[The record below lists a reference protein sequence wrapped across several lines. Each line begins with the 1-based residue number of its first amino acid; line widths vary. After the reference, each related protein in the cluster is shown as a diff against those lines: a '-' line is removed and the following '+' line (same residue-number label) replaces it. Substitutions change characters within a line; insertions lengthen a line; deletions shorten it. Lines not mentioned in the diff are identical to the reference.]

1 MLDKKNKKVD
11 DSYSIDESQFDIDK
25 SQYDTSEEPSKKEE
39 PKMEETEVAPIDEKI
54 ETIHF
59 PWFIAIVI
67 GVLMV
72 AIIGLIIAIKIIEG

>member
-1 MLDKKNKKVD
+1 MCFPKIHKEVFCEVVMEDKNKPQVD
-11 DSYSIDESQFDIDK
+11 D
-25 SQYDTSEEPSKKEE
+25 KEQVI
-39 PKMEETEVAPIDEKI
+39 EETEVAPIDEKI

>member
-1 MLDKKNKKVD
+1 MEEEKKT
-11 DSYSIDESQFDIDK
+11 EL
-25 SQYDTSEEPSKKEE
+25 
-39 PKMEETEVAPIDEKI
+39 EETEVAPIDEKR
-54 ETIHF
+54 ETNHF

>member
-1 MLDKKNKKVD
+1 MEDEKK
-11 DSYSIDESQFDIDK
+11 
-25 SQYDTSEEPSKKEE
+25 TEEL
-39 PKMEETEVAPIDEKI
+39 EETEVAPVDEKL

>member
-1 MLDKKNKKVD
+1 M
-11 DSYSIDESQFDIDK
+11 
-25 SQYDTSEEPSKKEE
+25 SEERKTKDLE
-39 PKMEETEVAPIDEKI
+39 PTEVAPIDEKR

>member
-1 MLDKKNKKVD
+1 MKDKKKVED
-11 DSYSIDESQFDIDK
+11 DYKIDESQFDIDE
-25 SQYDTSEEPSKKEE
+25 SQYETVEKEE
-39 PKMEETEVAPIDEKI
+39 QKAKSLEETEAVLVDEKI

-67 GVLMV
+67 GVLMI

>member
-1 MLDKKNKKVD
+1 MEDKNKPQVD
-11 DSYSIDESQFDIDK
+11 D
-25 SQYDTSEEPSKKEE
+25 KEQVI
-39 PKMEETEVAPIDEKI
+39 EETEVAPIDEKI

>member
-1 MLDKKNKKVD
+1 MKNKKQEVND
-11 DSYSIDESQFDIDK
+11 DFKIDESQFDIDE
-25 SQYDTSEEPSKKEE
+25 SQYSANENEVRKVEKL
-39 PKMEETEVAPIDEKI
+39 EETEAVPVDEKL

>member
-1 MLDKKNKKVD
+1 MKDKKKVED
-11 DSYSIDESQFDIDK
+11 DYKIDESQFDIDE
-25 SQYDTSEEPSKKEE
+25 SQYETVEKEE
-39 PKMEETEVAPIDEKI
+39 QKAKSLEETEAVPVDEKI

-67 GVLMV
+67 GVLMI

>member
-1 MLDKKNKKVD
+1 MKNNKQEVND
-11 DSYSIDESQFDIDK
+11 DLKIDESQFVIDE
-25 SQYDTSEEPSKKEE
+25 SQYATNKDEVRKDEKL
-39 PKMEETEVAPIDEKI
+39 EETEVVPVDEKH

-59 PWFIAIVI
+59 PWFIAVVI